1 MLKRCF
7 AFLLVLLLLVGLFPT
22 AFAEGTGAIEETA
35 PEEIEGS
42 EEIVPETEEPGPAQE
57 DESCFP
63 EDDRLLDNDFA
74 LYAGAEITGAPNAF
88 ANLTLPSGGID
99 IPAQGYIQHKKILP
113 LYSVYLKN
121 QAGYAN
127 NYYVAYCIEPGV
139 ELGNQGGHGGTS
151 YTIGEMEDGSGAM
164 YRLSREKVLAIGVA
178 LMYGQREIASKKDEQ
193 TLRYEKLCRH
203 AATQAIIWELA
214 CGWRSPTPPYPQLNS
229 TLYDAITLALY
240 CASSVWG
247 TNFYLDGMDDAYRD
261 IEAKM
266 AQHYTI
272 PSFMSESRN
281 AAPKYTLLPDGNGKF
296 SISLTDTDGI
306 LGKYSFSNTSN
317 LTFTVQGNILTVT
330 ANSPISETIVA
341 PTKQIPSLDNQ
352 VFFVW
357 EHGEQQKMMSC
368 KTEPDYQSVP
378 AYFSVTVPPQTGA
391 LSLMKTT
398 EDGAN
403 LAGWQFGIYSD
414 SGCTNLIS
422 GVHTTDANGAL
433 NVSDLSAGTVYVK
446 ELGHQDAAIQE
457 QYSCSGTN
465 PQMVTILADETVTV
479 QFHNRLNKGSV
490 KLVKTTNTGENL
502 SGWKIDLFRDADCT
516 DAVPGSPFITG
527 TDGTVV
533 IADLLPGTYFARE
546 QPGEDGYWDYDT
558 AVKPV
563 TVAAN
568 QAASVTFRNIH
579 YGKLKIRKTV
589 SGGGSVEGWQFK
601 ISDVDGNTLGGSPF
615 TTDKD
620 GLILTGNLLPGTY
633 TVEELLLEDS
643 PYQCISQNPQTVT
656 VKQGQ
661 TAEATFT
668 NILRTGSIR
677 IEKINTAGEH
687 LSGAT
692 FLLEWS
698 AEGALW
704 YPVIYS
710 EEPVKGGCS
719 NPNLVDGT
727 LTTGD
732 DGVLLWDNLY
742 PGLFYRVTE
751 LKAPNGYQKL
761 PDYAFVGELP
771 EEDLQL
777 SLQVVNAKVYTLP
790 ETGVNTELFMRISR
804 ISCAVVCAAMLFI
817 SYRKKRS

>member
-1 MLKRCF
+1 MAGSVERIWYST
-7 AFLLVLLLLVGLFPT
+7 VSP
-22 AFAEGTGAIEETA
+22 
-35 PEEIEGS
+35 PEA
-42 EEIVPETEEPGPAQE
+42 VP
-57 DESCFP
+57 
-63 EDDRLLDNDFA
+63 
-74 LYAGAEITGAPNAF
+74 
-88 ANLTLPSGGID
+88 
-99 IPAQGYIQHKKILP
+99 
-113 LYSVYLKN
+113 
-121 QAGYAN
+121 
-127 NYYVAYCIEPGV
+127 
-139 ELGNQGGHGGTS
+139 
-151 YTIGEMEDGSGAM
+151 
-164 YRLSREKVLAIGVA
+164 
-178 LMYGQREIASKKDEQ
+178 
-193 TLRYEKLCRH
+193 
-203 AATQAIIWELA
+203 
-214 CGWRSPTPPYPQLNS
+214 
-229 TLYDAITLALY
+229 
-240 CASSVWG
+240 VW
-247 TNFYLDGMDDAYRD
+247 
-261 IEAKM
+261 AK
-266 AQHYTI
+266 
-272 PSFMSESRN
+272 P
-281 AAPKYTLLPDGNGKF
+281 
-296 SISLTDTDGI
+296 
-306 LGKYSFSNTSN
+306 
-317 LTFTVQGNILTVT
+317 
-330 ANSPISETIVA
+330 
-341 PTKQIPSLDNQ
+341 
-352 VFFVW
+352 
-357 EHGEQQKMMSC
+357 
-368 KTEPDYQSVP
+368 
-378 AYFSVTVPPQTGA
+378 
-391 LSLMKTT
+391 
-398 EDGAN
+398 
-403 LAGWQFGIYSD
+403 GWQFGIYSD

-446 ELGHQDAAIQE
+446 ELGHQDAAIQA

-533 IADLLPGTYFARE
+533 ITDLLPGTYFARE
-546 QPGEDGYWDYDT
+546 QPGEDDYWDYDT

-568 QAASVTFRNIH
+568 QVASVTFRNIH

-601 ISDVDGNTLGGSPF
+601 ISDADGNTLGGSPF

-620 GLILTGNLLPGTY
+620 GLILTENLLPGTY
-633 TVEELLLEDS
+633 TVEELLPEDS

-661 TAEATFT
+661 TAEAAFT

-761 PDYAFVGELP
+761 LDYAFAGELP
-771 EEDLQL
+771 EEDLQI
-777 SLQVVNAKVYTLP
+777 SLQVINAKVYTLP

-804 ISCAVVCAAMLFI
+804 ISCTVVCAAMLFI